1 MQLFVRAQSTH
12 LVDVNSTTTVAD
24 VKEVIFRS
32 EGIACV
38 DQVVCQA
45 GVPLEDSFVL
55 GNCQNLASVDVSARV
70 VGGKVH
76 GSLSRAGKVKAQTP
90 KVEAEEKKKKLTGR
104 AKRRKQ
110 YNQRFVTTVAGF
122 GKKKGPN
129 SNSA

>member
-12 LVDVNSTTTVAD
+12 LVDVNATTTVAD
-24 VKEVIFRS
+24 VKAIVAQS
-32 EGIACV
+32 EGIPCA
-38 DQVVCQA
+38 DQVVFQS

-55 GNCQNLASVDVSARV
+55 GNCQNLASIDISSRV

-90 KVEAEEKKKKLTGR
+90 KVEAEEKKKKVTGR
-104 AKRRKQ
+104 AKRRRQ
-110 YNQRFVTTVAGF
+110 YNKRFVTVVAGF